1 MIAHTQMLSTQMA
14 NTATSQS
21 RISQSRIS
29 QSRISQSSSCQP
41 VVAET
46 LQSPPQRVSQQVKS
60 TIAFIDP
67 AVEDYISLLNGLLPN
82 VAVQLLNPHKDGF
95 AQILQTLV
103 SHPELTE
110 IHVFAHG
117 SPGQLSLGDTIVMAE
132 TLDRYAGYF
141 SAITACH
148 PEVPPNWVLYG
159 CNVAQGEVGQAF
171 LHKFQQLTDANIAAS
186 VSPTGHGD
194 RSGNWQLETRLGAV
208 AFDSILH
215 PATMASY
222 AGVLAL
228 VTVTNTNN
236 SGAGSL
242 REAIANAKTGDTITF
257 AANLANQTITLSSQ
271 LDIPAGKNLII
282 DGAAAA
288 GLKISGN
295 NATRILQL
303 NSNVDFPTSLTVK
316 NLALV
321 NGFTRDRGGAITTTH
336 KAKLTVENVTF
347 SNNTADNGGGAIYS
361 EYEGSLTVTGSK
373 FTGNKATAGN
383 DERGAGAIGF
393 FGPGALTITNSEFTG
408 NKGINGGAIN
418 SLNGQLTIENSKFL
432 NNDVSAAT
440 VDNRAGALNPTL
452 RGYGGAIFTD
462 RANNNTTIKN
472 SVFEN
477 NISRSAGGALYLF
490 NDPED
495 VVTIE
500 NSSFKSNQAIGLPG
514 GEMGAG
520 GAIDHVRNSKGSG
533 SLTLRNTAFVDNYSA
548 GSGGGVWINQTNS
561 TITNTTFSGNRT
573 AKGLTADD
581 YVKNGGALAL
591 FSNASANLTNVT
603 FALNHAGWVG
613 GAIVAASDASVSL
626 KNTIFDRNTADNGT
640 NPWNIQ
646 QHVNRT
652 FTDQG
657 GNIQYPPSDVSVA
670 SGARSVD
677 PKLGALQQSGNF
689 WFHPLLAG
697 SPAINTGVSG
707 APITDLLGFT
717 RDSQPDVGAVEF
729 GSGGS
734 PLPSLR
740 VNDVQVTEGNSG
752 AQNAVFTVTLSGAS
766 TQLVK
771 VNYATANNTATAGS
785 DYTSTSGTL
794 SFNPGELTKTIAIP
808 VLGETAVEPNESF
821 FLNLSGASN
830 ATIADSQGL
839 GTIVNNDTAT
849 TLPSL
854 SINNVTLTEG
864 SLGTKNAV
872 FTVKLSAVSSQT
884 ISVKYAT
891 ANGTAAAGSDYTAKT
906 GTLSFNAGEL
916 SKTISI
922 AITGDT
928 QVEAN
933 ETFSV
938 NLSSPTNASLSTSK
952 GIATITND
960 DSTPPKLSI
969 NNVRITEGNAGTKNT
984 VFTVSLTAATS
995 KTVSLRYATVNGQA
1009 IAGSDYTAISGNLSF
1024 NPGETRKT
1032 ISVPIR
1038 GDGTV
1043 EGDESFSVNLTN
1055 LTNATFAVSR
1065 GTGTIVNDDTATAK
1079 VVGSSALRST
1089 ALSTNALLQPS
1100 ALQQTD
1106 PWVASGGVLRS
1117 PLQV

>member
-1 MIAHTQMLSTQMA
+1 MIAHTQILQTQMLQMQIA
-14 NTATSQS
+14 QTTMTETTQALPQI
-21 RISQSRIS
+21 ISQ
-29 QSRISQSSSCQP
+29 P
-41 VVAET
+41 A
-46 LQSPPQRVSQQVKS
+46 KY

-67 AVEDYISLLNGLLPN
+67 SVEDYLTLLNGLLPN
-82 VAVQLLNPHKDGF
+82 IAVQLLNPYKDGF

-103 SHPELTE
+103 NHPELTE
-110 IHVFAHG
+110 IHIFSHG
-117 SPGQLSLGDTIVMAE
+117 SPGHLYLGNEILTEASLDHYTEEA
-132 TLDRYAGYF
+132 L
-141 SAITACH
+141 AIAARH
-148 PEVPPNWVLYG
+148 PELPMNWVLYG
-159 CNVAQGEVGQAF
+159 CNLAQGEIGQAF
-171 LHKFQQLTDANIAAS
+171 LHKLQQLTGANIAAS

-194 RSGNWQLETRLGAV
+194 RSGNWLLETRLGAV
-208 AFDSILH
+208 EFDSILH

-222 AGVLAL
+222 AGVLAV

-242 REAIANAKTGDTITF
+242 RDAIANARTGDTIAF
-257 AANLANQTITLSSQ
+257 SSSLANQTITLSSQ

-316 NLALV
+316 NLAMV
-321 NGFTRDRGGAITTTH
+321 NGSTRDRGGAITTTH
-336 KAKLTVENVTF
+336 KANLTVENVTF
-347 SNNTADNGGGAIYS
+347 SNNTADKGGGAIYS

-393 FGPGALTITNSEFTG
+393 FGPGALKVTNSEFTG

-472 SVFEN
+472 SVFDN

-500 NSSFKSNQAIGLPG
+500 NSSFKGNQATGLPG

-640 NPWNIQ
+640 NTWNIQ

-689 WFHPLLAG
+689 WFHPLLSG

-707 APITDLLGFT
+707 APLTDLLGFT

-729 GSGGS
+729 GSGS
-734 PLPSLR
+734 STLPSLR

-752 AQNAVFTVTLSGAS
+752 SQNAVFTVTLSGAS
-766 TQLVK
+766 TQTVK

-785 DYTSTSGTL
+785 DYTSSSGTL
-794 SFNPGELTKTIAIP
+794 TFNPGDLTKTIAIP
-808 VLGETAVEPNESF
+808 VLGDTAVEANESF

-830 ATIADSQGL
+830 ATISDSQGL

-849 TLPSL
+849 ANPSL

-864 SLGTKNAV
+864 NLGTKNAV
-872 FTVKLSAVSSQT
+872 FTVKLSAAST
-884 ISVKYAT
+884 KAISVNYAT
-891 ANGTAAAGSDYTAKT
+891 ANGTATAGSDYTTKT
-906 GTLSFNAGEL
+906 GKLTFNAGEL

-938 NLSSPTNASLSTSK
+938 NLSSPTNATLGTSK
-952 GIATITND
+952 GTATLTND
-960 DSTPPKLSI
+960 DSTSPKLSI
-969 NNVRITEGNAGTKNT
+969 NNVRITEGNAGTKNA
-984 VFTVSLTAATS
+984 VFTVSLAAATS
-995 KTVSLRYATVNGQA
+995 KTVALKYATANGQA
-1009 IAGSDYTAISGNLSF
+1009 IAGSDYNAISGNLSF

-1043 EGDESFSVNLTN
+1043 EGDESFYVNLTN

-1079 VVGSSALRST
+1079 VAGASALRST
-1089 ALSTNALLQPS
+1089 ALSANSLTQPS

-1106 PWVASGGVLRS
+1106 LLVASSGSLRS